1 MISVKNLNKS
11 YGKKDVFTDFNLDIE
26 KGKITCILGESGSGK
41 TTLLNVL
48 ANLTDYTG
56 EVQSEKCSVVF
67 QKPNLFPNMTVKE
80 NLLIVNKDVALV
92 EKALADFYLTDKLDC
107 YPSQLSAGQAQ
118 RVSIARAVCY
128 DANLL
133 LMDEPFINL
142 DVGLKQRLIE
152 TIKNDHIKRG
162 NTVVLV
168 THDILECVSL
178 ADRIIVLSNGKVV
191 EDISSVNEKT
201 EKYLFGLMVKIFE
214 SQNA

>member
-1 MISVKNLNKS
+1 MIKIENLTKS
-11 YGKKDVFTDFNLDIE
+11 YGDKVVFDNFNLEI
-26 KGKITCILGESGSGK
+26 KSGKITCILGESGSGK

-48 ANLTDYTG
+48 CGITDYQG
-56 EVQSEKCSVVF
+56 KVDSQKCSVVF

-80 NLLIVNKDVALV
+80 NLLIVNNDQQLV
-92 EKALADFYLTDKLDC
+92 EKTLADFYLTDKANS

-118 RVSIARAVCY
+118 RVSLARAICY

-142 DVGLKQRLIE
+142 DVGLKQHLINK
-152 TIKNDHIKRG
+152 IKDDHNSRS

-178 ADRIIVLSNGKVV
+178 ADRIIVLSNGKIV
-191 EDISSVNEKT
+191 EDITEVNEKT
-201 EKYLFGLMVKIFE
+201 EKHLFGLMVKIFE

>member
-1 MISVKNLNKS
+1 
-11 YGKKDVFTDFNLDIE
+11 
-26 KGKITCILGESGSGK
+26 
-41 TTLLNVL
+41 
-48 ANLTDYTG
+48 
-56 EVQSEKCSVVF
+56 
-67 QKPNLFPNMTVKE
+67 MTVKE

-92 EKALADFYLTDKLDC
+92 EKALADFYLTDKQDC